1 MKRDYFLVF
10 ACVAL
15 AIFYVVSVVIINNS
29 LDIRVRKAEAAAY
42 QQGWKD
48 ALYKRPTSDELEYVC
63 AGLWAR
69 DETIKYQARSGQ

>member
-15 AIFYVVSVVIINNS
+15 AIFFVVGVVIINNS
-29 LDIRVRKAEAAAY
+29 LEVRVKKETAKAY

-48 ALYKRPTSDELEYVC
+48 ALYKRPASDDLELVC
-63 AGLWAR
+63 AGLWLSQLKAG
-69 DETIKYQARSGQ
+69 EQ